1 MNDTQ
6 KSKQVL
12 TDTTIYFTKLTE
24 HYRYTVFW
32 RSEPQT
38 RGPPHYHKLWINR
51 DEHNPPRPT
60 VRRLNMG
67 CCVSPAYFTL
77 WLLLESK
84 IDSIAHIFTD
94 DIVRETTSHHTT
106 QNTPSTNRPGS
117 VGILYKFSMIPYS
130 MYILLLKMIP
140 CLQRYCVHI
149 KGKSV

>member
-1 MNDTQ
+1 VTDTQ
-6 KSKQVL
+6 QSKQVL
-12 TDTTIYFTKLTE
+12 TNTTSFFTKLTE
-24 HYRYTVFW
+24 HYQYAVFW
-32 RSEPQT
+32 RSETQT

-94 DIVRETTSHHTT
+94 DIVRETTSHHTR

-117 VGILYKFSMIPYS
+117 VGILNKLSMITCWI
-130 MYILLLKMIP
+130 YILLLKMIM
-140 CLQRYCVHI
+140 CLQRYCVYI